1 MSENNEPGQRA
12 SADHRLSS
20 KFRLNG
26 KTAIVTGVG
35 PTNGRYFALAL
46 AEAGANVSLV
56 ARSDRVI
63 HDLADELR
71 ALGVGALPIQADM
84 SHADEVVH
92 VVTSTQSE
100 FGGLDILCNHV
111 GTSEQRVGD
120 IVDLSLD
127 DWREPFVSNLETTFL
142 ATRAAARTMIAQGRG
157 GSIINTGS
165 TGSRTTPPKLAHF
178 SAAKAG
184 LEQFTRCAA
193 AELAQHGIR
202 VNCIRLGTFE
212 NAGPHLDAIAPGFQ
226 DWWLQETPMHRWG
239 RADEAAGAA
248 LYLAS
253 DASSY
258 VTGAVLAVTGGIA
271 VS

>member
-1 MSENNEPGQRA
+1 MIGDNMAAAAAGGIWQ
-12 SADHRLSS
+12 
-20 KFRLNG
+20 KFRLDG
-26 KTAIVTGVG
+26 KSAILTGVG
-35 PTNGRYFALAL
+35 PTNGRHFALAL
-46 AEAGANVSLV
+46 AEAGANVCLV

-63 HDLADELR
+63 GSLAEEVR
-71 ALGVGALPIQADM
+71 ELGVGALPVQADI
-84 SHADEVVH
+84 SRPEDAER
-92 VVTSTQSE
+92 VVTEARNE
-100 FGGLDILCNHV
+100 FGGLDILFNHV
-111 GTSEQRVGD
+111 GTAEPRLGK

-127 DWREPFVSNLETTFL
+127 DFREPLVSNLETTFL
-142 ATRAAARTMIAQGRG
+142 MTQQFVRILLQDGKG

-165 TGSRTTPPKLAHF
+165 TGARTTPPKMAHF

-193 AELAQHGIR
+193 AELAEHGIR

-212 NAGPHLDAIAPGFQ
+212 NAGPYLDDIEQGFRK
-226 DWWLQETPMHRWG
+226 WWLDETPMHRFG

-248 LYLAS
+248 LFLAS

-271 VS
+271 VL